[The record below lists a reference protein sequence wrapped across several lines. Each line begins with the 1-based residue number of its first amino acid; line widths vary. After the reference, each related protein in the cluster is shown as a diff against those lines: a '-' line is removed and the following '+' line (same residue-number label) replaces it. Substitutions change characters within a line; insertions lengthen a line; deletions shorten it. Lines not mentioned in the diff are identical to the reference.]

1 MLIGRLLV
9 AALALAGV
17 LGLSLGAEAAFSQ
30 PGKASAATRAGVK
43 ASRAASGGSGAARA
57 ERAGGGSG
65 QKSQLVWLSDLSRS
79 LDQAR
84 RSNKMV
90 LVDVYTDWCGWCH
103 KLDRDTYSHPDVI
116 KFVNSQFVC
125 LKLDAE
131 DGGQGQGFAQ
141 KYGVRGYP
149 CIMMLDASGNQR
161 GVFYGYRAADQFPGA
176 VQKALEKGPG
186 QS

>member
-1 MLIGRLLV
+1 MLIGRLL
-9 AALALAGV
+9 AAVLALAVV
-17 LGLSLGAEAAFSQ
+17 LELSLGAEAGMCQ
-30 PGKASAATRAGVK
+30 PGKASAATRPGAQAGRVS
-43 ASRAASGGSGAARA
+43 ASGSGAARA
-57 ERAGGGSG
+57 DRAGGGSG
-65 QKSQLVWLSDLSRS
+65 QKSQLVWLNDLSRS
-79 LDQAR
+79 LDLAR

-103 KLDRDTYSHPDVI
+103 KLDKDTYSHPDVI

-141 KYGVRGYP
+141 KYRVRGYP